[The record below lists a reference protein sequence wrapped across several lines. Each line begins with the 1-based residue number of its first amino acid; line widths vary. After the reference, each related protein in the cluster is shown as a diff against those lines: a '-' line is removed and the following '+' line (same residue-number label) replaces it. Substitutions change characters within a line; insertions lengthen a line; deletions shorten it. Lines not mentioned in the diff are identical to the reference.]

1 MYDSIIL
8 WVRRDRT
15 AQAGGMIPFIV
26 AAVLIVSPLFVAW
39 SLARVAADADRA
51 MESAFD
57 DECAACDGQ
66 LEYDSEGANICTTC
80 GWTTRWRV
88 PS

>member
-1 MYDSIIL
+1 
-8 WVRRDRT
+8 
-15 AQAGGMIPFIV
+15 MIPLIV
-26 AAVLIVSPLFVAW
+26 AAVLIVPPLFVAW

-57 DECAACDGQ
+57 DDCAACDGQ
-66 LEYDSEGANICTTC
+66 LEYDSEGANICCNCGLTTH
-80 GWTTRWRV
+80 RRV